1 MNPRLLSAVIKTHS
15 LLADLLSPRQ
25 LISLMKAESAE
36 TFIQLLSKTPYAQ
49 ILMTSEINS
58 IVLEKVF
65 HQVFVNRIA
74 TLWNI
79 VPTNIAQFIQTY
91 YMKFEVFNLK
101 RIIQGTFHETAPHQI
116 EDALLCT
123 TLPSSTFFHN
133 LVNLQ
138 SLDEIISRIEKDRF
152 SLPSQYIELSQQYG
166 ELWPLELAL
175 DQHYASA
182 MRKAIQ
188 ALPKAVR
195 DFAINIAGVEI
206 DVNTLL
212 FAVSHK
218 RILQKQAR
226 GIVVKN
232 YFSAP
237 FRFPLNRITEII
249 ESDNS
254 NTVINKLPKPYP
266 QILAPVY
273 QSKELQVLVKLRQYL
288 YEEARRRRMLND
300 FKYNVIFSYLVFCEI
315 EKYNLLGLA
324 LELTQHV
331 ARDDGLQYIVLP
343 ADMGS

>member
-1 MNPRLLSAVIKTHS
+1 MNPQLLSAVIKVHS
-15 LLADLLSPRQ
+15 FLTDLLSPQQ
-25 LISLMKAESAE
+25 LSSLMTVESAE

-49 ILMTSEINS
+49 MLVTSEINS

-116 EDALLCT
+116 EDTLLCT
-123 TLPSSTFFHN
+123 TLSSSTFFHN
-133 LVNLQ
+133 LANLQ
-138 SLDEIISRIEKDRF
+138 SLDEIISRIEKNRF
-152 SLPSQYIELSQQYG
+152 SLSSQYIELSQQYG
-166 ELWPLELAL
+166 EVWPLELAL
-175 DQHYASA
+175 DQHYASV

-218 RILQKQAR
+218 SILQKQAR
-226 GIVVKN
+226 GIEVKD

-237 FRFPLNRITEII
+237 FQFPLNRITEII

-254 NTVINKLPKPYP
+254 NPVINKLPNPYP
-266 QILAPVY
+266 QILAPLY

-300 FKYNVIFSYLVFCEI
+300 FKYNVILAYLVFCEI
-315 EKYNLLGLA
+315 ERYNLVSLA
-324 LELTQHV
+324 LKQTQLTASGDEVQH
-331 ARDDGLQYIVLP
+331 IVLP
-343 ADMGS
+343 DDLAS